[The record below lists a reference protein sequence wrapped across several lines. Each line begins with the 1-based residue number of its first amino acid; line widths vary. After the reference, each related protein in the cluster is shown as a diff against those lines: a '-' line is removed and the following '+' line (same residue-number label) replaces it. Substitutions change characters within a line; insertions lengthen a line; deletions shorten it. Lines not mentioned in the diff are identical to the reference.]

1 MFSRRVVTALI
12 AIPTAAI
19 LIACGSGSKD
29 NSPQEG
35 PGAQKQSTPASA
47 PTAKPKYKHTI
58 VMEIT
63 GPAKADIT
71 YLLGSDTSQDN
82 GAKLPWKKTLHS
94 NDDLVF
100 ASVSGQSKSG
110 SDSSKISCKLT
121 IDGKSKPNTSTGA
134 YAIVDC
140 NMTSAD

>member
-82 GAKLPWKKTLHS
+82 GAKLPDLLHRVHCRGVIPPAHIGRDLWKTQPQLLAH
-94 NDDLVF
+94 
-100 ASVSGQSKSG
+100 
-110 SDSSKISCKLT
+110 
-121 IDGKSKPNTSTGA
+121 
-134 YAIVDC
+134 
-140 NMTSAD
+140 